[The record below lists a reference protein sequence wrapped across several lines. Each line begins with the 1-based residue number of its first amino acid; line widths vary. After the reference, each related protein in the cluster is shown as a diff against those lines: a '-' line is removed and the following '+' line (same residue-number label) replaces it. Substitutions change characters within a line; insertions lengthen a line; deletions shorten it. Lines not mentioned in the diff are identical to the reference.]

1 MAHDP
6 GSKTGNQTGNHRSHP
21 MTQAA
26 LNDPAT
32 TRVAQAVQ
40 VDALVRALEDMGLT
54 QRSIATATGATERS
68 IRNWRT
74 TSAIAPRYDERLR
87 DVRRIVLILDES
99 LTPRGI
105 SQWFTARN
113 RLLGQRRPI
122 DAMRD
127 GDTEAVFSAAAA
139 LVEGAYI

>member
-1 MAHDP
+1 MMS
-6 GSKTGNQTGNHRSHP
+6 GNTTGNWNGNP
-21 MTQAA
+21 MSTTQVQQPP

-32 TRVAQAVQ
+32 MKLARAVEAGA
-40 VDALVRALEDMGLT
+40 VVEALETIGLT
-54 QRSIATATGATERS
+54 QRSIATATGASERS

-74 TSAIAPRYDERLR
+74 TSAIAPRYDDRLR
-87 DVRRIVLILDES
+87 EIRAIVLVLDET

-113 RLLGQRRPI
+113 RLLGGRRPV
-122 DAMRD
+122 DAMHD
-127 GDTEAVFSAAAA
+127 GDGEAVLAAASS